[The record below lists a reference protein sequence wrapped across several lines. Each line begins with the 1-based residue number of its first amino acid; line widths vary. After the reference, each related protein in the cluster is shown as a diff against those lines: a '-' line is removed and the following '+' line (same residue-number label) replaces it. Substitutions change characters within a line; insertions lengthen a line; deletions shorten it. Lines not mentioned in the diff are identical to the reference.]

1 MDNLA
6 AVYEAITP
14 ENLKN
19 INVYDDSM
27 RIFIELLE
35 EKSKVSI
42 QTENFFNH
50 HMTSAT
56 EEELIKIYLY
66 DYYSMI
72 QKILNNIHIINRFRK
87 ENEILRPELYK
98 STNDIITISNKAIF
112 NYFEIG
118 GSVINE
124 NYSGPEFDDTLGK
137 EIDVNPIYKKVEKLK
152 HDLLQVTAEN
162 FYFNRI
168 FKETKGFYSSMIYIY
183 DIINKY
189 LTADDERIPLDL
201 KEMFSGTHFIGE
213 PYLYVNGFTS
223 EHTPLTIRTSV
234 PAEPFKFKIR
244 GSIHKTLYKN
254 TVQYLAHP
262 LGFIYDYSQVKQ
274 LKLED
279 YFSISYSYIDSI
291 VEVRCL
297 QGNVEK
303 YDKKLVNVV
312 KYNGTLKLIFDDLS
326 YLYQQDGLIRYY
338 DDQSKLVKEY
348 PISNQCVIYYTYNLS
363 YTSSIFD
370 SITFKETKTLD
381 ADNVLILDEIKHR
394 IKYSPKVGLLI
405 GFFNFNSIDRF
416 QDDTNIYNIKNTTDD
431 ITVTSFGNLSVRD
444 LVKILDDNVFEM
456 KTKLDVEKIEFKDEI
471 KSYEITLNT
480 QEKVL
485 IDEQKRIKV
494 ISTETSDEVSI
505 DNTKDYLTVRIPL
518 NASDEEIIIDS
529 SMITSSNDLKETF
542 KYNDRIKETLRVK
555 LQDNV
560 KIMDYADVSV
570 SSDNIDKY
578 IVNDIFMS
586 KSLINLSD
594 EIQNLCSDSFSIVS
608 KSFINFDESI
618 TTAMTMTDIVRSTDI
633 LNPKDQVIVGD
644 NIIYKLSSGFISSK
658 GIGEY
663 LVGDGSII
671 SDSDNYKY
679 YDNIDIS

>member
-98 STNDIITISNKAIF
+98 SSNDIIKISNKAIF

-118 GSVINE
+118 GSVISE

-223 EHTPLTIRTSV
+223 EHTPLTVRTSL

-262 LGFIYDYSQVKQ
+262 LGFIYDYSQIKQ

-279 YFSISYSYIDSI
+279 YFSISYSYIDSV

-303 YDKKLVNVV
+303 YDKKLVNVI

-381 ADNVLILDEIKHR
+381 TDNVLILDEIKHR

-431 ITVTSFGNLSVRD
+431 IAISGFSNFSIKD

-494 ISTETSDEVSI
+494 ISTETHDEVSI

-518 NASDEEIIIDS
+518 NVDDKEIIIDS
-529 SMITSSNDLKETF
+529 SMVTSSNDLKESF
-542 KYNDRIKETLRVK
+542 NYNDAFKDTLKFK
-555 LQDNV
+555 LQDTV
-560 KIMDYADVSV
+560 LFADFAEVSS
-570 SSDNIDKY
+570 SSDNKDEFKCFDKFSSA
-578 IVNDIFMS
+578 V
-586 KSLINLSD
+586 LINLSD
-594 EIQNLCSDSFSIVS
+594 EIINLCTDNFDLTSVINITDTVIFTDEFISTNIITLKEQPIISDS
-608 KSFINFDESI
+608 
-618 TTAMTMTDIVRSTDI
+618 TAF
-633 LNPKDQVIVGD
+633 N
-644 NIIYKLSSGFISSK
+644 LSSSFLNSK
-658 GIGEY
+658 EIGEY
-663 LVGDGSII
+663 LIGDGSLIA
-671 SDSDNYKY
+671 DSDNYKY

>member
-19 INVYDDSM
+19 ISVYDDSM
-27 RIFIELLE
+27 KIFIELLE

-42 QTENFFNH
+42 QTENFFNNNI
-50 HMTSAT
+50 SEAT

-124 NYSGPEFDDTLGK
+124 NYSGPEFDDTLRK

-223 EHTPLTIRTSV
+223 EHTPLTIRTSL

-279 YFSISYSYIDSI
+279 YFSISYSYVNSI

-297 QGNVEK
+297 KGNIEAYNK
-303 YDKKLVNVV
+303 PLINVI

-326 YLYQQDGLIRYY
+326 YLYQQDNLIRYY
-338 DDQSKLVKEY
+338 NSQSRLVKEY
-348 PISNQCVIYYTYNLS
+348 PSLNQCVIYYTYNLS
-363 YTSSIFD
+363 YTSSIRD
-370 SITFKETKTLD
+370 KITFKETKTLSPD
-381 ADNVLILDEIKHR
+381 TVSFYDNVRYNIR
-394 IKYSPKVGLLI
+394 YSPKVGLLI
-405 GFFNFNSIDRF
+405 GFFNFNSYDRF
-416 QDDTNIYNIKNTTDD
+416 QDDTNIYNHKIIDETIMK
-431 ITVTSFGNLSVRD
+431 SFSNLSMQE
-444 LVKILDDNVFEM
+444 LVKILDDNKYEL
-456 KTKLDVEKIEFKDEI
+456 KTKLDIETIQLEEDL
-471 KSYEITLNT
+471 KSYKITLTNKE
-480 QEKVL
+480 QIL
-485 IDEQKRIKV
+485 IDEQKRIK
-494 ISTETSDEVSI
+494 IITATSADEVKLNETR
-505 DNTKDYLTVRIPL
+505 DVLTVRIPL
-518 NASDEEIIIDS
+518 NVDDKEIIIDS
-529 SMITSSNDLKETF
+529 SMVTSSNDLKESFNYNDTF
-542 KYNDRIKETLRVK
+542 KDTLKFK
-555 LQDNV
+555 LQDTVLFTDFSDFSSSFDN
-560 KIMDYADVSV
+560 KDEFKCFDTLSSSV
-570 SSDNIDKY
+570 
-578 IVNDIFMS
+578 
-586 KSLINLSD
+586 LINLSD
-594 EIQNLCSDSFSIVS
+594 EINLCTDNLNFDLT
-608 KSFINFDESI
+608 SFINITDTVIFTDEFI
-618 TTAMTMTDIVRSTDI
+618 STDI
-633 LNPKDQVIVGD
+633 ITLKEQP
-644 NIIYKLSSGFISSK
+644 IISDSTAFNLSSSFLNSK
-658 GIGEY
+658 EVGEY
-663 LVGDGSII
+663 LIGDGSLIA
-671 SDSDNYKY
+671 DSDNYKY
-679 YDNIDIS
+679 YDNVDIS

>member
-98 STNDIITISNKAIF
+98 SSNDIIKISNKAIF

-118 GSVINE
+118 GSVISE

-223 EHTPLTIRTSV
+223 EHTPLTIRTSL

-279 YFSISYSYIDSI
+279 YFSISYSYIDSV

-297 QGNVEK
+297 QGNVET
-303 YDKKLVNVV
+303 YDKKLVNVI

-381 ADNVLILDEIKHR
+381 TDNVLILDEIKHR

-416 QDDTNIYNIKNTTDD
+416 QDDTNIYNIKNTSDD
-431 ITVTSFGNLSVRD
+431 IAISGFGKISVKE

-494 ISTETSDEVSI
+494 ISTETHDEVSI

-518 NASDEEIIIDS
+518 NVDDKEIIIDS
-529 SMITSSNDLKETF
+529 SMVTSSNDLKESF
-542 KYNDRIKETLRVK
+542 NYNDAFKDTLKLK
-555 LQDNV
+555 LQDTV
-560 KIMDYADVSV
+560 LFTDFAEVSS
-570 SSDNIDKY
+570 SSDNKDEFKCFDKFSSA
-578 IVNDIFMS
+578 V
-586 KSLINLSD
+586 LINLSD
-594 EIQNLCSDSFSIVS
+594 EIINLCTDNFDLTSVINITDKVIFTDEFISTNIITLKEQPIISDS
-608 KSFINFDESI
+608 
-618 TTAMTMTDIVRSTDI
+618 TAF
-633 LNPKDQVIVGD
+633 N
-644 NIIYKLSSGFISSK
+644 LSSSFLNSK
-658 GIGEY
+658 EIGEY
-663 LVGDGSII
+663 LIGDGSLIA
-671 SDSDNYKY
+671 DSDNYKY
-679 YDNIDIS
+679 YDNVDIS

>member
-98 STNDIITISNKAIF
+98 SSNDIIKISNKAIF

-118 GSVINE
+118 GSVISE

-223 EHTPLTIRTSV
+223 EHTPLTVRTSL

-262 LGFIYDYSQVKQ
+262 LGFIYDYSQIKQ

-279 YFSISYSYIDSI
+279 YFSISYSYIDSV

-303 YDKKLVNVV
+303 YDKKLVNVI

-381 ADNVLILDEIKHR
+381 TDNVLILDEIKHR

-431 ITVTSFGNLSVRD
+431 IAISGFSNFSIKD

-494 ISTETSDEVSI
+494 ISTETHDEVSI

-518 NASDEEIIIDS
+518 NVDDKEIIIDS
-529 SMITSSNDLKETF
+529 SMVTSSNDLKESF
-542 KYNDRIKETLRVK
+542 NYNDAFKDTLKFK
-555 LQDNV
+555 LQDTV
-560 KIMDYADVSV
+560 LFADFAEVSS
-570 SSDNIDKY
+570 SSDNKDEFKCFDKFSSA
-578 IVNDIFMS
+578 V
-586 KSLINLSD
+586 LINLSD
-594 EIQNLCSDSFSIVS
+594 EIINLCTDNFDLTSVINITDTVIFTDEFISTNIITLKEQPIISDS
-608 KSFINFDESI
+608 
-618 TTAMTMTDIVRSTDI
+618 TAF
-633 LNPKDQVIVGD
+633 N
-644 NIIYKLSSGFISSK
+644 LSSSFLNSK
-658 GIGEY
+658 EIGEY
-663 LVGDGSII
+663 LIGDGSLIA
-671 SDSDNYKY
+671 DSDNYKY
-679 YDNIDIS
+679 YDNVDIS